1 MSSPTESSPTDLDF
15 HRQSIVVADHDG
27 PATTL
32 LIETLR
38 LDGHRVFHV
47 RDLEFAAVD
56 LALRNCHLFI
66 CGAGTG
72 GMHAVHL
79 IAELRDKMPDLP
91 VLCLANALR
100 WTRRL
105 EGLLPAD
112 ITMLRE
118 PFTRERL
125 RAAVRPLLPLTSGG
139 TTLAWATATR
149 PSGGVSRE
157 ETVRDT

>member
-1 MSSPTESSPTDLDF
+1 MSPPTSLDF
-15 HRQSIVVADHDG
+15 HRQGIVVADDES

-38 LDGHRVFHV
+38 LDGHRVTHV
-47 RDLEFAAVD
+47 REIHFAAVD
-56 LALRNCHLFI
+56 LALRDCHLFI

-79 IAELRDKMPDLP
+79 ISDLRDNMPDLP
-91 VLCLANALR
+91 ILCLATALR

-105 EGLLPAD
+105 EGLLPAE
-112 ITMLRE
+112 ITMVRE
-118 PFTRERL
+118 PFTAERL

-157 ETVRDT
+157 ETVRAT

>member
-1 MSSPTESSPTDLDF
+1 MSPATDLDF
-15 HRQSIVVADHDG
+15 HRQGIVVADDEC

-32 LIETLR
+32 IIDTLR
-38 LDGHRVFHV
+38 LDGHRVTHV
-47 RDLEFAAVD
+47 REIQFAAVD
-56 LALRNCHLFI
+56 LALRDCHLFI

-79 IAELRDKMPDLP
+79 LSDLRDNLPDLP
-91 VLCLANALR
+91 VLCLATALR

-105 EGLLPAD
+105 EGLLPTD

-118 PFTRERL
+118 PFTAERV

-139 TTLAWATATR
+139 TTLAWATTR
-149 PSGGVSRE
+149 ASDGASTA
-157 ETVRDT
+157 ETARDT

>member
-1 MSSPTESSPTDLDF
+1 MSSPTDLDF

-79 IAELRDKMPDLP
+79 IAKLRDKMPDLP

-112 ITMLRE
+112 ITMLWE
-118 PFTRERL
+118 PFTAERL